1 MKKILVAIDCTPSAY
16 KVAEQAYSLGKA
28 MNAEIILLH
37 VVEDVGYYM
46 SPIYDPI
53 MGLGTTVS
61 TNIVSSDTLQNT
73 DKGAIHFLE
82 KIKSHLQNEGL
93 RIIILHGNI
102 VENILEFAKQEHI
115 DIIVIGTHSRSIIEE
130 LFLGSTAHK
139 LIKQDSFPIF
149 IIPTKKMI
157 GEN

>member
-16 KVAEQAYSLGKA
+16 KVAEQAYSLGRA
-28 MNAEIILLH
+28 MNAEIVLVH
-37 VVEDVGYYM
+37 VVEDAGYYM

-53 MGLGTTVS
+53 MGLGTSVS
-61 TNIVSSDTLQNT
+61 TNIISSDTLQNT

-82 KIKSHLQNEGL
+82 KIKSHLQNEK
-93 RIIILHGNI
+93 IIISILHGNI
-102 VENILEFAKQEHI
+102 VESILEFAEQEHV

-139 LIKQDSFPIF
+139 LLKQDSFPLF
-149 IIPTKKMI
+149 IIPTKKI
-157 GEN
+157 AGES

>member
-28 MNAEIILLH
+28 MNAEIVLLH

-53 MGLGTTVS
+53 MGLGTSVS

-73 DKGAIHFLE
+73 DKGAIHFIE

-102 VENILEFAKQEHI
+102 VENILEFAEQEHI

-139 LIKQDSFPIF
+139 LIKQESFPIF
-149 IIPTKKMI
+149 VIPTKKMAS
-157 GEN
+157 EN

>member
-28 MNAEIILLH
+28 MNAEIVLLH

-102 VENILEFAKQEHI
+102 VENILEFAKQEHV

-139 LIKQDSFPIF
+139 LIKQESFPIF
-149 IIPTKKMI
+149 VIPTKKVI

>member
-16 KVAEQAYSLGKA
+16 KVAEQAYALGKA

-53 MGLGTTVS
+53 MGLGTSVS

-149 IIPTKKMI
+149 IIPTKKVI

>member
-53 MGLGTTVS
+53 MGLGTSVS

-149 IIPTKKMI
+149 IIPTKKVI

>member
-16 KVAEQAYSLGKA
+16 KVAEQAYALGKA

-53 MGLGTTVS
+53 MGLGTSVS

-102 VENILEFAKQEHI
+102 VENILEFAKQEHV

-149 IIPTKKMI
+149 IIPTKKVI
-157 GEN
+157 SEN

>member
-1 MKKILVAIDCTPSAY
+1 MKKILVAIDCTPYAY

-53 MGLGTTVS
+53 MGLGTSVS

-82 KIKSHLQNEGL
+82 RIKSHLQNEGL

-102 VENILEFAKQEHI
+102 VESILEFADQEHV

-139 LIKQDSFPIF
+139 LIKQDSFPLF
-149 IIPTKKMI
+149 IIPTKKI
-157 GEN
+157 AGES